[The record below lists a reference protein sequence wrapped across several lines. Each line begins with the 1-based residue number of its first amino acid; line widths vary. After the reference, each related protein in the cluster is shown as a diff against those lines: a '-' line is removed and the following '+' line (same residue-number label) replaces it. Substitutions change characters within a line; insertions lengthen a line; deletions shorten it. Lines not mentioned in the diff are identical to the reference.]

1 MKGSRLQCLKLQVGY
16 ALERGTCNLKHVIF
30 EERMG

>member
-1 MKGSRLQCLKLQVGY
+1 MKGSRLQCLRFQVGY
-16 ALERGTCNLKHVIF
+16 TLECETCNLKHVIF